1 VITEQ
6 HVTFVEESFTETM
19 VFDMQ
24 KETLFYAVA
33 TQSNKDLKYFQVAC
47 EE

>member
-1 VITEQ
+1 
-6 HVTFVEESFTETM
+6 